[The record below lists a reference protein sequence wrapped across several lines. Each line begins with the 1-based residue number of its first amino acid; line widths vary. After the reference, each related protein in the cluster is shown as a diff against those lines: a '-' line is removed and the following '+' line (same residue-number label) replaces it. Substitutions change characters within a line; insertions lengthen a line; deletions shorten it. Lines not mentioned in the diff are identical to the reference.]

1 MKKVTRKVK
10 QALSILLVAAMV
22 ITMVPQNTLAV
33 SAEEAVE
40 TVTETE
46 TVETTV
52 TDETEETKSD
62 AGTVDETGDT
72 AEDEEADAEETEEE
86 EADVET
92 EETDTEETA
101 DEETEAAE
109 DQESE
114 EGIKKGALDA
124 EVMATE
130 DPHKVTI
137 ANDESDK
144 ATVDFTAG
152 YTEGNAKE
160 GTDLTF
166 TVTPAE
172 GYKVTKVEYAVG
184 AGEAR
189 TITDTEGVY
198 TIPGAEITDDVTI
211 TVTTAALYDV
221 TFNVQAGATVKV
233 NEKSI
238 TSETAENEKKV
249 TVTDGESV
257 SFTVAVEDTH
267 ELVSVT
273 ADNGAVSKSGEDS
286 ITYTYTPIQA
296 ATITVATK
304 EKTQAK
310 QEVSFVYDEGKL
322 DVKQVVTENEVE
334 RLDDISGKKLEVAEG
349 EKLVF
354 AVAAVKDSKYKPMDA
369 VITPTDSEE
378 EVPSTTATKKFG
390 EVDYTV
396 YTVTAVNEALTV
408 KIDNELDP
416 DKANVLTLAVDGNAG
431 KVTVLVDGKKITAG
445 EKALTAE
452 GSCKVNVTA
461 DTGYAV
467 TEVELIDKDNKST
480 PVELKD
486 GKGTVE
492 FGNNRELTLK
502 VTLGGAASI
511 SENTIFTFNNKA
523 DHMTYSVPEQK
534 GVTKK
539 AGTTNL
545 YQVTKEATEVV
556 FNVTATGKFTPVVTI
571 NGDIQQGTV
580 KESTKNGKKYEY
592 KVSAAVFDDVEGD
605 DKYGTIV
612 IDEKAEQ
619 KTLTVKFNPYEV
631 EVSAALSGREYKPVD
646 GDAFDEI
653 KIKVEEYEVDADSS
667 LVLTVTPFTNC
678 KITGATTQTGTAATK
693 NVSVKETGAALT
705 VKVTDNT
712 VVEVKSE
719 GLYKTALVSTKGED
733 RQPLEATKGIYAVDY
748 DGTYITG
755 VIKGTST
762 AVTLSKV
769 TVMDGKKAAATN
781 AVIYERT
788 HEFAALDIDA
798 KDAGKTLTVTLYTT
812 VDDQD
817 KAVGTYKMK
826 VSTALTGVKITGI
839 KNNALSQV
847 VDTTAEYAITATT
860 KTADLSRLYAESSDE
875 DLVKA
880 EVDAGK
886 LVITTKIPT
895 GSTKSATVKLYEGD
909 EEAKKQIGNDI
920 TVNIADPAWK
930 KANPTVKV
938 KSTDDTSVTLTLTA
952 PKNVITPNTGK
963 LYYKVVV
970 TPKTGKGAPEDGD
983 DIVTKYIEKA
993 EGASQDATITVNTA
1007 DSGSGAKWK
1016 YDVTA
1021 TLLQTNNK
1029 EGVDSEE
1036 TNVIYRSKA
1045 PKAVTAETKTPA
1057 YETKLTLKKGTTTLY
1072 RGQKDVKVATVQF
1085 SKNTTHTNLQ
1095 SIKPIKGYVLREGER
1110 YREDIA
1116 TLKYKDGSIYADV
1129 VNEDIEPGK
1138 YSTTVYAEA
1147 PSGALSASA
1156 KLEIT
1161 IASGISSI
1169 DVEVPST
1176 SIYKADKK
1184 AATLKVTPVF
1194 NSASEFSTKA
1204 KKVNYEILDKDGNKL
1219 TENSRLYGM
1228 VTVKNGT
1235 VTVNKNYVVA
1245 TDADENI
1252 FCVGVTAADYEG
1264 NPAKG
1269 TSAPITITS
1278 EAQKLGEV
1286 CIVKWNNSNFKFD
1299 VITRGNK
1306 TLTKE
1311 ELEGARVVALKK
1323 GTEEKSAYDWND
1335 FVDPFSICLTFKSS
1349 NKAVTADEY
1358 GNIRVN
1364 GTAKNVKL
1372 TVSTNDGGKQ
1382 SAVLSGLTIGNT
1394 EVERLGIRANQYTS
1408 TGSHVI
1414 YLNNS
1419 EANQLEGDESFIAND
1434 EIHFCGTADS
1444 VIELKIDAVDDDRH
1458 LVSYGCSG
1466 LINYKVNIDKGGKLL
1481 SSSNGYAY
1489 VALSKESAVVTLEY
1503 KVGKDTKKD
1512 KFTIINDTF
1521 SDKKA
1526 PTVKVSGGI
1535 LSVRLRDQHVTYSLS
1550 GDYDFAGKCVMVE
1563 VDPSITY
1570 GKTPW
1575 VAEQIADACDGIN
1588 NPVAVDVDANGNAS
1602 FTLTFKADEFYGDP
1616 HFITPGSYKLQL
1628 TFGTNE
1634 AGFVPDTKA
1643 VTTTLKVT
1651 KSKVNG
1657 SYKPVTKVTLSPMDQ
1672 PAVELKGTGKNIQYE
1687 DYDKLCN
1694 VMNTNGQPNEFTKY
1708 FELEYGYLKIKD
1720 GVDLT
1725 DIKKEDLTGYV
1736 SYVAVYG
1743 EETYTDWTEG
1753 TVKITVTLK
1762 DTFVNKYSLSAN
1774 TITVDENDK
1783 AVVEFKANG
1792 KPFDVAFVGSDIKTN
1807 GLNIC
1812 EEDITDNKL
1821 TYTLCDTKKGDYKV
1835 DLYMVPASSY
1845 YCDELGGINLTTEEW
1860 LEATKKYGTK
1870 FTITIKVKNDIAS
1883 HEEETSTNAAEAD
1896 KAKAAAEAISV
1907 SNGDSTDKQKE
1918 ILQAAQ
1924 AAVANGFTVSVKEGT
1939 SLSITPATINSAGS
1953 ATLTLVVSGQKDAEP
1968 VEVTCN
1974 WTIAALDQTKE
1985 EAKTAAENAITNLE
1999 VTNDTTKEQVLEAV
2013 TAVIKTSKYTA
2024 EWDSNNDFNK
2034 QEASVDSAGS
2044 IGGKILIK
2052 RVGSEMPVATIT
2064 VEKEIPALQNN

>member
-52 TDETEETKSD
+52 TGETEETTSD
-62 AGTVDETGDT
+62 TENVDETENSD
-72 AEDEEADAEETEEE
+72 EDADAEETEEE

-101 DEETEAAE
+101 DEETEETE

-124 EVMATE
+124 EVMNAGDTWA
-130 DPHKVTI
+130 VTVDND
-137 ANDESDK
+137 ANDN

-172 GYKVTKVEYAVG
+172 GYIVTKVEYAIGG
-184 AGEAR
+184 ADAQPIEKA
-189 TITDTEGVY
+189 EEVY
-198 TIPGAEITDDVTI
+198 TISGDVITDVVTI

-221 TFNVQAGATVKV
+221 TFNVQAGATVTV

-257 SFTVAVEDTH
+257 SFTVAVADTH

-273 ADNGAVSKSGEDS
+273 ADNGEVSESGEGS
-286 ITYTYTPIQA
+286 MTYTYTPTQA

-334 RLDDISGKKLEVAEG
+334 RLDDISDKKLEVAEG

-408 KIDNELDP
+408 TIDNELDP

-431 KVTVLVDGKKITAG
+431 KVTVLVDDEEIANG

-452 GSCKVNVTA
+452 GSCKVKVTA

-467 TEVELIDKDNKST
+467 TKVELIDKDNKSK
-480 PVELKD
+480 PLELVD
-486 GKGTVE
+486 GEGTVE
-492 FGNNRELTLK
+492 GIVVFGDNRELTLK

-580 KESTKNGKKYEY
+580 KETTKNGKKYEY

-612 IDEKAEQ
+612 IDEEAEK
-619 KTLTVKFNPYEV
+619 KTLTVKFNPDEV
-631 EVSAALSGREYKPVD
+631 EVSAALSGREYEPVD
-646 GDAFDEI
+646 GDTFDE
-653 KIKVEEYEVDADSS
+653 IKVEEYEVDADSS
-667 LVLTVTPFTNC
+667 LVLTVTPLTNC
-678 KITGATTQTGTAATK
+678 KITGATTQIGTATK
-693 NVSVKETGAALT
+693 KVSVKATGAALT

-847 VDTTAEYAITATT
+847 VDTTAGYAITATT

-875 DLVKA
+875 DLVEA

-895 GSTKSATVKLYEGD
+895 GSTKSATVKLYEGED
-909 EEAKKQIGNDI
+909 DAKKQIGNDI
-920 TVNIADPAWK
+920 TVNIADPAWTTAK
-930 KANPTVKV
+930 PTVKV

-952 PKNVITPNTGK
+952 PKNVITPNIGK

-970 TPKTGKGAPEDGD
+970 TPKTGEGAPEDGD
-983 DIVTKYIEKA
+983 DIVTEYIEKA

-1007 DSGSGAKWK
+1007 GSGSGAKWK

-1021 TLLQTNNK
+1021 TLLQTND
-1029 EGVDSEE
+1029 GAVVDSDE

-1335 FVDPFSICLTFKSS
+1335 FVDSFSICLTFKSS

-1602 FTLTFKADEFYGDP
+1602 FTLTFKADEYYGDS
-1616 HFITPGSYKLQL
+1616 HYITPGSYKLQL

-1634 AGFVPDTKA
+1634 TGFVPDTKA

-1694 VMNTNGQPNEFTKY
+1694 VMNTNGKPNEFTKY

-1720 GVDLT
+1720 GVDLS

-1736 SYVAVYG
+1736 SYSAVYG

-1753 TVKITVTLK
+1753 TVKITVTLSNA
-1762 DTFVNKYSLSAN
+1762 FVNKYSLSAN
-1774 TITVDENDK
+1774 TITVDENNK

-1812 EEDITDNKL
+1812 EEDITNNKL

-1835 DLYMVPASSY
+1835 DLYMVPVSSY
-1845 YCDELGGINLTTEEW
+1845 YFGEIDDINPNTEEGYQKW

-1870 FTITIKVKNDIAS
+1870 FTITIKVKNDIPP
-1883 HEEETSTNAAEAD
+1883 HEEETSTNAVEAD
-1896 KAKAAAEAISV
+1896 NAKAAAEAISV
-1907 SNGDSTDKQKE
+1907 SNGDSTDKQDE

-1924 AAVANGFTVSVKEGT
+1924 AAVAKGFTVEVKAENG
-1939 SLSITPATINSAGS
+1939 LKITKDATINEEGA
-1953 ATLTLVVSGQKDAEP
+1953 ATLTLVVSGQKDAKP

-1985 EAKTAAENAITNLE
+1985 EAKQQQKMQSLTW
-1999 VTNDTTKEQVLEAV
+1999 K
-2013 TAVIKTSKYTA
+2013 
-2024 EWDSNNDFNK
+2024 
-2034 QEASVDSAGS
+2034 
-2044 IGGKILIK
+2044 
-2052 RVGSEMPVATIT
+2052 
-2064 VEKEIPALQNN
+2064 